1 MSRPESVRDAV
12 VAFVDRWRSARLG
25 FAAAGIAYY
34 ALVSLLPGLL
44 LLFVAIT
51 AVRGDAVAAQVL
63 GRVGDV
69 LSAAGERLVRDAITG
84 LTGRNRA
91 TALGAVVLVWGAAR
105 LFYGLD
111 RAFDAVADESPSRGL
126 LVHLRDAI
134 LALASVGLAVFVV
147 VTAGYVFSGTGL
159 ARVVGRF
166 GQFVT
171 LALVLYPVFY
181 VLSEPSVGPVEA
193 IPGAVVTAG
202 GWTLLDGAF
211 RAYLALTREGLLLGV
226 VESVVLLVTW
236 LYFAS
241 LLLLVGA
248 VVNSV
253 LADDG

>member
-1 MSRPESVRDAV
+1 MSRPERVRDTA

-63 GRVGDV
+63 GRVGDS
-69 LSAAGERLVRDAITG
+69 LSAAGERLVREAITG
-84 LTGRNRA
+84 STGRDRA
-91 TALGAVVLVWGAAR
+91 TVLGVVVLAWGAAR
-105 LFYGLD
+105 LFHGLE
-111 RAFDAVADESPSRGL
+111 RAFAAVAGGTAERGL
-126 LVHLRDAI
+126 LVHVRDAT

-147 VTAGYVFSGTGL
+147 VTAGSVFAGTGL
-159 ARVVGRF
+159 GRVLGRF

-181 VLSEPSVGPVEA
+181 VLSEPTVGPIDA
-193 IPGAVVTAG
+193 IPGAFVTAG
-202 GWTLLDGAF
+202 GWSLLDGAF
-211 RAYLALTREGLLLGV
+211 RAYLAVTRGALLFGI

-236 LYFAS
+236 LYLAS